1 MRILIYV
8 GYQKKPFN
16 PDTIKTSG
24 IGGTELAC
32 IKLSEELSRFGWE
45 VFVSGSVLPGKFGL
59 VKWIPTHKLHKQ
71 YFNYFDV
78 IIGASYIHFL
88 LEFDRYGA
96 KKIFWAH
103 NTDYHAWWNGKKIP
117 QSKML
122 LNNQKLSKIV
132 CLTDWHK
139 NQWSNKYGVDNIE
152 VIGNGIDLDSFHG
165 RPRKV
170 KNSFIWSSA
179 PSRGLSHLLENWS
192 KIKAVK
198 PDATLNV
205 YYPDYAS
212 RDMDKLSNLI
222 DQDGVTVHGSVSQED
237 LHAAMLKSDYWAYL
251 TGYEETYC
259 ITALEMQYAGV
270 VPITTNVAALNE
282 TIHSGIVLDYKD
294 SRYDEA
300 LSILERCSSHIIER
314 VRYECINWSKNQT
327 WSSRA
332 YDWKKLIQSL

>member
-8 GYQKKPFN
+8 GYQKTPFN
-16 PDTIKTSG
+16 PDTIKSSG

-45 VFVSGSVLPGKFGL
+45 TFVSGSVLPGKFGL
-59 VKWIPTHKLHKQ
+59 VHWIPTQKIHSE

-88 LEFDRYGA
+88 LEFERYDA

-103 NTDYHAWWNGKKIP
+103 NTDYHEWWNGNKI
-117 QSKML
+117 QNSQDL
-122 LNNQKLSKIV
+122 LTHSSLSKVV

-139 NQWSNKYGVDNIE
+139 HQWSNKYDVYNIE
-152 VIGNGIDLDSFHG
+152 VIGNGIDLASFHG
-165 RPRKV
+165 RPKKIKDR
-170 KNSFIWSSA
+170 FIWSSA
-179 PSRGLSHLLENWS
+179 PSRGLFHLLNNWAN
-192 KIKAVK
+192 IRLVK
-198 PDATLNV
+198 PEATLDIF
-205 YYPDYAS
+205 YPEYANG
-212 RDMDKLSNLI
+212 DMKYLKDLI
-222 DQDGVTVHGSVSQED
+222 KQPGIVVHGSVSQEI
-237 LHAAMLKSDYWAYL
+237 LHAAMLKSDYWMYL
-251 TGYEETYC
+251 TEYEETYC

-294 SRYDEA
+294 NRYDEA
-300 LSILERCSSHIIER
+300 LSILERCNSNIIER
-314 VRYECINWSKNQT
+314 VRHECINWAKKQT
-327 WSSRA
+327 WASRS